1 MLRVAECGNLFPSDK
16 KYLPVAEVLS
26 CAHNR
31 PSSCLGEVARATG
44 SLIAKGETLK
54 TGVYFTID
62 IGSHPHRDLEI
73 KLFDDG
79 EVEFYTDDCHI
90 NMNKESVAEFMAW
103 LNAAEQSVH
112 WTLPMCSVCG
122 ESVARK
128 SGMCEDCEMLDQH
141 SHSNS
146 RNDTDAE

>member
-1 MLRVAECGNLFPSDK
+1 M
-16 KYLPVAEVLS
+16 
-26 CAHNR
+26 
-31 PSSCLGEVARATG
+31 
-44 SLIAKGETLK
+44 K

-62 IGSHPHRDLEI
+62 IGSHPHRDLEV

-79 EVEFYTDDCHI
+79 EVEFYTHDCHI
-90 NMNKESVAEFMAW
+90 NMSKESVAEFMAW

-128 SGMCEDCEMLDQH
+128 SGMCEDCEMLARQ
-141 SHSNS
+141 SQ
-146 RNDTDAE
+146 